1 MQIER
6 LRSLIKESI
15 QEYIK
20 EIDEAA
26 ETAAMEARIAKC
38 DEAILARETRLE
50 NLRNLEEAADML
62 DEVKV
67 KAMENEIKELKKA
80 KAKFEKDKE
89 KKAAK
94 KAGKGKKEV
103 TTDAKTEDTP
113 VDESDVMEK
122 MEMEGEEPKEK
133 ALNESFLKMQK
144 LAGVITEAQYN
155 QKKKALTENQITNNP
170 EFSKIEDKAYS
181 FINSPEVTALLTK
194 ELNKLSPE
202 EKTELSKNIMSEGGS
217 DKSDFKSTI
226 EKAMSAI
233 SLNEDM
239 HDAIRKL
246 GGYKPG
252 QEPTV
257 MDKAA
262 GKVLQGLGV
271 SNIMSM
277 GTLPSLVAMAIDK
290 GFDINLMKM
299 VSDMLGSTQAAVGAS
314 VLGGLIGGAILWKIG
329 KILQNEKTTM
339 GTALFN

>member
-38 DEAILARETRLE
+38 DEAISARETRLE
-50 NLRNLEEAADML
+50 NLRNLEEAAGML
-62 DEVKV
+62 DEAKV

-122 MEMEGEEPKEK
+122 MEMEGDMRNEE

-155 QKKKALTENQITNNP
+155 QKKKALVENQ
-170 EFSKIEDKAYS
+170 EEV
-181 FINSPEVTALLTK
+181 SPEEAAKAISQNIDKLKSDPKLDVIADK
-194 ELNKLSPE
+194 IADDPKAVEELNKMLA
-202 EKTELSKNIMSEGGS
+202 KFN
-217 DKSDFKSTI
+217 
-226 EKAMSAI
+226 I
-233 SLNEDM
+233 SLNEG
-239 HDAIRKL
+239 DADINPQDVYKIALAFAKKAKTLDEESNYGGAFL
-246 GGYKPG
+246 GGLFGGGALAHYI
-252 QEPTV
+252 
-257 MDKAA
+257 A
-262 GKVLQGLGV
+262 
-271 SNIMSM
+271 SM
-277 GTLPSLVAMAIDK
+277 GDVITPYMKLMGYAPSHM
-290 GFDINLMKM
+290 
-299 VSDMLGSTQAAVGAS
+299 TES
-314 VLGGLIGGAILWKIG
+314 VLGGLAAA
-329 KILQNEKTTM
+329 
-339 GTALFN
+339 ALLVIAAHIKDKLKSK